1 MKNVNQSDSDGD
13 GVGDACDNCVNTPN
27 PDQLDSDG
35 DGVGD
40 ECEAGDPD
48 NDGKCHLR
56 IINAQFNLFLQ
67 ARKLVSKCS
76 YVTICSSRKVYPE
89 FFKFVV

>member
-1 MKNVNQSDSDGD
+1 MKHLNQSDSDGD
-13 GVGDACDNCVNTPN
+13 EVGDACDNCVNTHN

-48 NDGKCHLR
+48 NDGKCHPR
-56 IINAQFNLFLQ
+56 NQK
-67 ARKLVSKCS
+67 RTV
-76 YVTICSSRKVYPE
+76 
-89 FFKFVV
+89 